1 MPVTV
6 TSDIYGTTQVLGYDS
21 ANGETVIRRHFV
33 EGITGANGHD
43 QAISNAASGAVAFAT
58 AFPILGAPPY
68 GPLAM
73 LNRTSKQVGVGRY
86 IVEERYGWENSNW
99 GNFNA
104 NTLAQ
109 YRTGFES
116 VPVFTVGPAGPSGVP
131 PTANALFDGADKTRL
146 DIRPQSR
153 SFMKPVTRVSFPFQ
167 GSVSPLV
174 TWESYVSTVNANNY
188 TIGGVLYGAGTL
200 RCDGAEV
207 SVRTNSGFTYQGT
220 VNFTS
225 SRGGFVSHSIKQLSG
240 AWVVSLQDDYELATF
255 P

>member
-1 MPVTV
+1 MAITV

-33 EGITGANGHD
+33 EGVTTADGHD
-43 QAISNAASGAVAFAT
+43 KAIQAVASSAVAFAT
-58 AFPILGAPPY
+58 AFPTLGGSPY

-104 NTLAQ
+104 VTLAE
-109 YRTGFES
+109 YRIGYEA
-116 VPVFTVGPAGPSGVP
+116 VQVFTQGPADATGIP
-131 PTANALFDGADKTRL
+131 PITNPLFDGVSLSRL

-153 SFMKPVTRVSFPFQ
+153 SFMRPVIRMGFPFQ
-167 GSVSPLV
+167 NTSNPLSTWAPYAGKVNSSSYSV
-174 TWESYVSTVNANNY
+174 
-188 TIGGVLYGAGTL
+188 GGVSWAAGTL
-200 RCDGAEV
+200 RFDGAEI
-207 SVRTNSGFTYQGT
+207 SARTNSGYTYQGT
-220 VNFTS
+220 VNFTGS
-225 SRGGFVSHSIKQLSG
+225 LGGFKSHAITQTAG
-240 AWVVSLQDDYELATF
+240 AWVLSAPSDYQSAAF

>member
-58 AFPILGAPPY
+58 AFPTLGAGPY

-99 GNFNA
+99 GSFNA
-104 NTLAQ
+104 VTLAE
-109 YRTGFES
+109 YRIGYEA
-116 VPVFTVGPAGPSGVP
+116 VPVFTIGPADATGLP
-131 PTANALFDGADKTRL
+131 PITNALCNGVSLSRL

-153 SFMKPVTRVSFPFQ
+153 SFMRPVVRMGFPFQ
-167 GSVSPLV
+167 STANPLTAWAGYAGKVNSAGYSV
-174 TWESYVSTVNANNY
+174 
-188 TIGGVLYGAGTL
+188 GGVSWGAGEL
-200 RCDGAEV
+200 RFDGAEI
-207 SVRTNSGFTYQGT
+207 SARTNSGYTYQGT
-220 VNFTS
+220 VNFTAS
-225 SRGGFVSHSIKQLSG
+225 LGGFKSHAITQTAG
-240 AWVVSLQDDYELATF
+240 AWVIGLISDYQSATF

>member
-1 MPVTV
+1 MATV

-21 ANGETVIRRHFV
+21 ASGESVIRRHFV

-43 QAISNAASGAVAFAT
+43 LAIQAAASGAVAFAT
-58 AFPILGAPPY
+58 AFPILGAAPY

-104 NTLAQ
+104 VTLAE
-109 YRTGFES
+109 YRLGYEA
-116 VPVFTVGPAGPSGVP
+116 VPVFTVGPAGVNGIP
-131 PTANALFDGADKTRL
+131 PTTNALFDGASLTRL

-153 SFMKPVTRVSFPFQ
+153 SFMRPVVRMGFPFQ
-167 GSVSPLV
+167 NTANPLTAWASYAGAVNSAAYSV
-174 TWESYVSTVNANNY
+174 
-188 TIGGVLYGAGTL
+188 GGVNWGIGEL
-200 RCDGAEV
+200 RFDGAEI
-207 SVRTNSGFTYQGT
+207 SARTNSGYTYQGT
-220 VNFTS
+220 VNFTGS
-225 SRGGFVSHSIKQLSG
+225 IGGFYSHAITQTSG
-240 AWVVSLQDDYELATF
+240 AWVVSLQTDYRSATF